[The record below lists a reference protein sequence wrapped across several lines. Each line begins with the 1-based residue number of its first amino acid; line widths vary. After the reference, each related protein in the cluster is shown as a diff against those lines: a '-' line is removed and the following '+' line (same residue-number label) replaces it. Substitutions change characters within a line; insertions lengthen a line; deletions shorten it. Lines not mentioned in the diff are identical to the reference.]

1 MKKKNVKKNKIK
13 MKKMLKNEKKVK
25 KMKKNCSKKLHFDE
39 DEMMK

>member
-1 MKKKNVKKNKIK
+1 